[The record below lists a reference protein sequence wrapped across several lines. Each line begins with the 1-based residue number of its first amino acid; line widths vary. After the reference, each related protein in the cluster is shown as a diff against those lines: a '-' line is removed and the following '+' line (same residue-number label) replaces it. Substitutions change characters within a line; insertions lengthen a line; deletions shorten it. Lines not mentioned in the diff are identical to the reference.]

1 MNVVQAGITVPVDL
15 TTDLLTQNTDT
26 YDEED
31 LYLLKILQ
39 EFEVSEVGEI
49 VENFQ
54 DLTWNVSKSKK
65 LVQSYSEITLSKR
78 LKI

>member
-49 VENFQ
+49 VEDFQ
-54 DLTWNVSKSKK
+54 DLTWNVSKSQK

>member
-1 MNVVQAGITVPVDL
+1 M
-15 TTDLLTQNTDT
+15 
-26 YDEED
+26 
-31 LYLLKILQ
+31 LQ

-49 VENFQ
+49 VEDFQ
-54 DLTWNVSKSKK
+54 DLTWNVSKSQK